1 MSPDEPKNLQFDKA
15 EATEG
20 ATKGLTCAKCQ
31 APIVTS
37 YYEAGGN
44 TFCEACAKELKGELE
59 KGRQSAS
66 FPRAL
71 VFGAFGAVAGAALYF
86 AVVAITGYEIGLISI
101 LVGFMV
107 GWAVRQ
113 GTRGFGS
120 RRYQV
125 LAFALTYFAIASTY
139 TGLAVR
145 QMAQEGSLVSSRSRL
160 SPEAAQDS
168 TIISVTGAVERGG
181 AGWTIIWL
189 AVVTLAMP
197 VFASFVGLP
206 TSLITALIIGFGLRQ
221 AWIMNGAVGIKFS
234 GPFRVG
240 TGPAAAPPAP
250 A

>member
-1 MSPDEPKNLQFDKA
+1 MSPDDPNNLQFDKA
-15 EATEG
+15 EAVAG
-20 ATKGLTCAKCQ
+20 PAKGLTCAKCQ

-44 TFCEACAKELKGELE
+44 TFCETCAKELKEQLE
-59 KGRQSAS
+59 AGKESAS

-71 VFGAFGAVAGAALYF
+71 VFGLAGALAGAAVYF

-125 LAFALTYFAIASTY
+125 LAFALTYLAIASTY
-139 TGLAVR
+139 TGLATR
-145 QMAQEGSLVSSRSRL
+145 EMAQRGSLVFSRSEL
-160 SPEAAQDS
+160 ATPDTAV
-168 TIISVTGAVERGG
+168 ISVTGAVERGG
-181 AGWTIIWL
+181 GRLLVSL
-189 AVVTLAMP
+189 ALITLVMP
-197 VFASFVGLP
+197 IFAIFGGLP
-206 TSLITALIIGFGLRQ
+206 SSLITGLIIGFGLRQ
-221 AWIMNGAVGIKFS
+221 AWIMNGPVGITFS

-240 TGPAAAPPAP
+240 TGPAANPPPAT

>member
-1 MSPDEPKNLQFDKA
+1 MSPDEPKDLQFDKA

-20 ATKGLTCAKCQ
+20 VSKGLTCAKCQ

-44 TFCEACAKELKGELE
+44 TFCETCAKELKGQLE
-59 KGRQSAS
+59 DGKKSAS

-71 VFGAFGAVAGAALYF
+71 VFGVFGAVAGAALYY

-107 GWAVRQ
+107 GWTVRQ

-145 QMAQEGSLVSSRSRL
+145 QMAQEGTLVSSRSQL
-160 SPEAAQDS
+160 SPEAAQDT
-168 TIISVTGAVERGG
+168 TIISVTGAVESSGAGG
-181 AGWTIIWL
+181 ALIWL
-189 AVVTLAMP
+189 VFITLAMP
-197 VFASFVGLP
+197 VLATFGGLP
-206 TSLITALIIGFGLRQ
+206 SSLISGLIIGFGLRQ
-221 AWIMNGAVGIKFS
+221 AWIMNGAVNIKFS